1 MVRRSLG
8 ALLWTL
14 VGVLA
19 CFLGGLSALVGT
31 PAGRALLARV
41 LQTTLQ
47 GAVAGQVE
55 LGGASGSLLRG
66 LVLTDLK
73 LYDRDSSLVAWL
85 PRAELDYS
93 LLDFAAG
100 RVVLM
105 AVRLDRPYLNIV
117 QHRHGRLNI
126 EELLRLGE
134 PSASPRSRQPLV
146 PRPKPLIVLRNVDIT
161 DGDLVLRLQ
170 SSETPG
176 DSLLEIDAFE
186 SDGRRRIRR
195 FEDINGHID
204 AFRISAPGQRGL
216 RVDLGTLAVRISDP
230 PVELTDARGRV
241 SIDGDSLEADLPVV
255 GLPASRLSL
264 RGRLAWPRGPLLYNL
279 DIGADS
285 VTLADMRFID
295 PRFPEGAVLRGALAV
310 RSHGERLLE
319 VRLDT
324 FDLAYHG
331 GRALGRATA
340 FVAADSGL
348 VALRGADITAD
359 DLDLTLPHAFLD
371 TLPFYGHLT
380 GRTRA
385 DGRLSA
391 LTLDLDWMFRDSLVP
406 EWPESRVRGRGL
418 VDLVAP
424 AGITFGLF
432 DVDTTTLAFG
442 TVARLL
448 PAASLHG
455 TLTATGTLTGSLTNL
470 TFNGTLRHLD
480 GERPASVLRGRFAA
494 DSRRDTLALDV
505 DAQLDTLSFDGLQ
518 GSFPSLGLEGGVTGT
533 ARFTGRV
540 DSLGTQLDL
549 MRLGGGG
556 RLQANGALVLL
567 PDRRGA
573 RGLQLTATNIA
584 LERWVSEAPP
594 SRLNAT
600 VITTMDADTSGSA
613 PVGSVAVRLAPSSL
627 AGAALDSGVVMLR
640 AADGLVHFDTLWL
653 RQPGVATDGA
663 GTLGWRRP
671 ARGEALITFDVTN
684 LGSLDSL
691 VAWTGGAWGDSVRAV
706 LASGTGRLNLR
717 ASGAL
722 DSIALDGFGTG
733 SDLAIGDWRV
743 PEVRL
748 RGAYEPGPRPIV
760 WLEAAADSLAHGQR
774 GFGAASAAVRGWTDS
789 LGWFARSRIGDLSGF
804 LAGGRFA
811 RDSAG
816 QGVVGF
822 DSLAVRLPG
831 GVWFLESP
839 ARLAFDDSTLTVSRM
854 GLRRVNGPGRIEVEG
869 TVPTAGTGRADSAK
883 LHVEGFP
890 LVGVYA
896 LLQQDTLGAE
906 GDVALDLALRGSR
919 RDPVYEGR
927 FAVMPEK
934 EAAPSL
940 DGTVAYAGRRLDAT
954 AYLRRNGLEIVALT
968 AHLPLDLALVP
979 VAKRQLSD
987 TLAIRARAD
996 AADLATLEAFT
1007 AALRDVQG
1015 QVTADVAVRGTWDA
1029 PRLDG
1034 TMRVDSGGVSIAAL
1048 GVRWSNIAGRLRL
1061 SGDTLRVD
1069 SLAIHSEH
1077 GQADLSGYVR
1087 LERLTRPVLALD
1099 INARDFK
1106 ALEIRGDLSITATA
1120 RLALSGPVF
1129 GATLTGT
1136 GTVTSGVLYFADLVT
1151 KRVIDLDAPDP
1162 ALAALIDTSLAALI
1176 RRQGLGPSFHNV
1188 FLDSLRIRDLQLA
1201 MGNSMWLR
1209 SNEANIQLTG
1219 RLNVNKVNRNFL
1231 LTGNLQAPRGTYRLL
1246 VGPVTREFVVTQGS
1260 VRYFGTP
1267 DLDAGLDIEARHV
1280 VRPVSTTTQTTK
1292 VCGGKDENVTVV
1304 AHIGGTLYVPRLT
1317 LQAQECD
1324 MPQTDIISYLMFG
1337 QPSADIASGTPGVAT
1352 GRSALLSSTVSSII
1366 SGAIS
1371 GELERTVV
1379 SDLGIPLDYVEIR
1392 PGDPGSPWMGASFA
1406 AGWQVG
1412 QKTFFIVRASLC
1424 PGANQLGASLQFRIS
1439 PEWRTEASVEP
1450 VRSCPNDVPGTGNSQ
1465 RQVGGDL
1472 FWERRY

>member
-31 PAGRALLARV
+31 PAGRALVARV
-41 LQTTLQ
+41 LRTTLQ

-55 LGGASGSLLRG
+55 LGGASGSLLKG

-73 LYDRDSSLVAWL
+73 LYDVDSSLVAWL
-85 PRAELDYS
+85 PRAEFDYS

-105 AVRLDRPYLNIV
+105 AVRLDKPYINIV

-134 PSASPRSRQPLV
+134 TSPASRGRQPLV
-146 PRPKPLIVLRNVDIT
+146 PRPKPLIVLLNVDIT

-170 SSETPG
+170 ALESPN

-204 AFRISAPGQRGL
+204 AFRISAPGQRGM
-216 RVDLGTLAVRISDP
+216 RVDLGTLATRISDP
-230 PVELTDARGRV
+230 PVEITDARGRV
-241 SIDGDSLEADLPVV
+241 AIDGDSLELDLPVV
-255 GLPASRLSL
+255 ALPASRLSL

-279 DIGADS
+279 DVGADS

-295 PRFPEGAVLRGALAV
+295 SRFPDGAVLSGTVAV
-310 RSHGERLLE
+310 RSHGEQLLE
-319 VRLDT
+319 VRLDP
-324 FDLAYHG
+324 FDLAYHSG
-331 GRALGRATA
+331 WAVGRATA
-340 FVAADSGL
+340 FVASDSGL
-348 VALRGADITAD
+348 VALRGADINTQ

-380 GRTRA
+380 GRIRA
-385 DGRLSA
+385 DGRLDA
-391 LTLDLDWMFRDSLVP
+391 LTLDLDWLFRDSLVP
-406 EWPESRVRGRGL
+406 GWPESRVRGRGQ
-418 VDLVAP
+418 VDLIAP

-432 DVDTTTLAFG
+432 EVDTTTLDFG

-455 TLTATGTLTGSLTNL
+455 TLTANGTLTGSLTNL

-480 GERPASVLRGRFAA
+480 GARPASVLRGRFAA
-494 DSRRDTLALDV
+494 DSRRDTLSLDV

-518 GSFPSLGLEGGVTGT
+518 GSFPRLGLGGAVTGV
-533 ARFTGRV
+533 ARFAGRV
-540 DSLGTQLDL
+540 DSLGTQLDVT
-549 MRLGGGG
+549 RLGGGG
-556 RLQANGALVLL
+556 RLQADGALVLL
-567 PDRRGA
+567 PDRLGA
-573 RGLQLTATNIA
+573 RGLQVTASDIA
-584 LERWVSEAPP
+584 LDRWVPGAPP
-594 SRLNAT
+594 SALNAT
-600 VITTMDADTSGSA
+600 ATATLDADTSGSA
-613 PVGSVAVRLAPSSL
+613 PVGSIAVRLAASSL
-627 AGAALDSGVVMLR
+627 AGMPLDSGVAMLR
-640 AADGLVHFDTLWL
+640 AADGLVHVDTLWL
-653 RQPGVATDGA
+653 RQPGVVTDGA

-671 ARGEALITFDVTN
+671 ARGETLVTLDINN

-691 VAWTGGAWGDSVRAV
+691 VAWAAGAWGDSLRAMV
-706 LASGTGRLNLR
+706 AGGTGRLNVR
-717 ASGAL
+717 VSGAL
-722 DSIALDGFGTG
+722 DSMALDGLGNG
-733 SDLAIGDWRV
+733 SDLAVGAWRV
-743 PEVRL
+743 PAVRV

-760 WLEAAADSLAHGQR
+760 WLEASADSLAHGQQ
-774 GFGAASAAVRGWTDS
+774 GFGAASAAVRGRIDS
-789 LGWFARSRIGDLSGF
+789 LGWFARSRVGDLSGF
-804 LAGGRFA
+804 LAGGRF
-811 RDSAG
+811 RSDTTG
-816 QGVVGF
+816 QGVVDF

-839 ARLAFDDSTLTVSRM
+839 AQLAFNDSTVTVSRL
-854 GLRRVNGPGRIEVEG
+854 GLRRVNGPGRIDVEG
-869 TVPTAGTGRADSAK
+869 TVPTAGTSRTDSAK

-919 RDPVYEGR
+919 RDPVYQGR
-927 FAVMPEK
+927 FAVIPGK
-934 EAAPSL
+934 EGAPSL
-940 DGTVAYAGRRLDAT
+940 DGTIAYAGRRLDAN
-954 AYLRRNGLEIVALT
+954 AYLRRNGREIVAFT

-1007 AALRDVQG
+1007 AALRDVRG
-1015 QVTADVAVRGTWDA
+1015 RVTADVAVRGTWDD
-1029 PRLDG
+1029 PRLGG
-1034 TMRVDSGGVSIAAL
+1034 TMRVDSGAVSIAAL
-1048 GVRWSNIAGRLRL
+1048 GVRWSEISGRLGL

-1069 SLAIHSEH
+1069 SLAIHSER
-1077 GQADLSGYVR
+1077 GRADLSGYVR

-1120 RLALSGPVF
+1120 RLALRGPVF

-1162 ALAALIDTSLAALI
+1162 ALAALIDTSLASLI

-1188 FLDSLRIRDLQLA
+1188 FLDSLRIRDLQLS

-1231 LTGNLQAPRGTYRLL
+1231 LTGTLQAPRGTYRLV
-1246 VGPVTREFVVTQGS
+1246 VGPVSREFIVTQGT

-1267 DLDAGLDIEARHV
+1267 DLDAGLDIDARHV
-1280 VRPVSTTTQTTK
+1280 VHPVTPTASSTTSRT
-1292 VCGGKDENVTVV
+1292 DDIPIVV
-1304 AHIGGTLYVPRLT
+1304 HIGGTLLVPRLT
-1317 LQAQECD
+1317 LSAEGREFS
-1324 MPQTDIISYLMFG
+1324 QTDILSYLMFG
-1337 QPSADIASGTPGVAT
+1337 QPSSEIANVPGSAGA
-1352 GRSALLSSTVSSII
+1352 GRKALLLGTAASL
-1366 SGAIS
+1366 AA
-1371 GELERTVV
+1371 GELERSVV

-1392 PGDPGSPWMGASFA
+1392 PGEPGSPWTGASFA
-1406 AGWQVG
+1406 AGWQLG

-1424 PGANQLGASLQFRIS
+1424 PGAVTNRLGASLQFRIS

-1450 VRSCPNDVPGTGNSQ
+1450 VSGCTAPLPGGNSQ